1 MSHYIANPLTI
12 DKLKFDL
19 RVYVALTSIYPLRIY
34 MYDEGIVRFA
44 TMEYTPPKNDD
55 DVFDLNKFIHLTNYS
70 INKKN
75 QHG

>member
-44 TMEYTPPKNDD
+44 TMEYTPPKSDD